1 MDNIYVTR
9 NNNNMKIE
17 LYNHQNELI
26 GILLEFPFEENNQ
39 QLEESIV
46 EYINDNTDID
56 ENEIDYYKIV
66 D

>member
-1 MDNIYVTR
+1 
-9 NNNNMKIE
+9 MKIE

-56 ENEIDYYKIV
+56 ENEIDYYKV
-66 D
+66 TNVN